1 MPDHPVHRISKEGKE
16 LLADPIMFDIITA
29 EATSVGVT
37 AEEYLIRF
45 EQILSTTPD
54 LIFKLFEQNRLKV

>member
-29 EATSVGVT
+29 EAISVGVT